1 MKKQT
6 SQNITI
12 ALVGNKIDL
21 QDKREIESAEGK
33 RFAEEHGLI
42 FMETSAKTG
51 DHVSDVF
58 TNIGMY

>member
-12 ALVGNKIDL
+12 ALIGNKIDL
-21 QDKREIESAEGK
+21 QDKREIESTEAE
-33 RFAEEHGLI
+33 RFAEEHGLL

-51 DHVSDVF
+51 EHVSDVF
-58 TNIGMY
+58 TNIGMH